1 MPILWMDI
9 NKKMRLLTHKV
20 NNIYF
25 IYVPY
30 IPFTLLGPL
39 PKTTPD
45 FWRMIWEQHCL
56 VIVMT
61 TRAMERG
68 RPKCH
73 QYWELEVGTEATYGQ
88 FIVRTVSVETDQD
101 YTVTSINL
109 TNKKVIYF
117 LSSHVTEKFA

>member
-1 MPILWMDI
+1 M
-9 NKKMRLLTHKV
+9 
-20 NNIYF
+20 F
-25 IYVPY
+25 
-30 IPFTLLGPL
+30 FLLGPL

-73 QYWELEVGTEATYGQ
+73 QYWEPEIGGEATYGQ
-88 FIVRTVSVETDQD
+88 FVVRTVGVETDQD
-101 YTVTSINL
+101 YTVTSISL
-109 TNKKVIYF
+109 TNKKVSTPKDFIN
-117 LSSHVTEKFA
+117 LK

>member
-1 MPILWMDI
+1 MMQL
-9 NKKMRLLTHKV
+9 
-20 NNIYF
+20 F
-25 IYVPY
+25 
-30 IPFTLLGPL
+30 FQGPL

-73 QYWELEVGTEATYGQ
+73 QYWETEAGAEATYGQ
-88 FIVRTVSVETDQD
+88 FVVKTVSVETDTD
-101 YTVTSINL
+101 YTVTTISIN
-109 TNKKVIYF
+109 NKKVSMN
-117 LSSHVTEKFA
+117 LLKFSYKLLLLVVV